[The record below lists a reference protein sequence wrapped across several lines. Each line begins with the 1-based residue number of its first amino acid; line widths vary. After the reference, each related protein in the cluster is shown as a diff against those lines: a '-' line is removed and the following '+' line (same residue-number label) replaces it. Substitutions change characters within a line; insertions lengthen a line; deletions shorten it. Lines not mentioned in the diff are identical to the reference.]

1 MKLTTILHE
10 IFEAKQVGPLYH
22 YTGLN
27 GILGILK
34 TGGIKSGDADKPH
47 PDTKHA
53 WSSISFTRDKNF
65 TRTFSG
71 KQLNRA
77 IGGTTGEDSYEL
89 FARLTIDGD
98 KLSDKYKIEP
108 FAAIGYVKGQGDFE
122 AEERILMK
130 DKFKLPLNP
139 YVKSIDI
146 LFDYIDDYKRIMG
159 SKRPFVR
166 SEIFKVLRRAKKYNI
181 DINWVDKNGNPV
193 PVDKLKILFNIL
205 PNAPL

>member
-1 MKLTTILHE
+1 MNLTTILYE
-10 IFEAKQVGPLYH
+10 IFEAKQVGTLYH
-22 YTGLN
+22 YTGLD

-34 TGGIKSGDADKPH
+34 TGSIKSGGADKP
-47 PDTKHA
+47 PDAKHL

-77 IGGTTGEDSYEL
+77 IGGTTGDSYEL

-108 FAAIGYVKGQGDFE
+108 FAAYGYAKGAGDFE

-130 DKFKLPLNP
+130 DRFKLPINP

-146 LFDYIDDYKRIMG
+146 LFDYIADYRRMMG
-159 SKRPFVR
+159 QRNRPFAR
-166 SEIFKVLRRAKKYNI
+166 GEILKVLRRAKKYNI
-181 DINWVDKNGNPV
+181 DVNWVDKNGNPV
-193 PVDKLKILFNIL
+193 PVSKLKTFFGIIPDDL
-205 PNAPL
+205 